1 MNVLYIHQLR
11 YHKTEIYTCR
21 TLHTASNLSK
31 LLHLTRRLRDHRSME
46 NAVCG
51 MLDVGQP
58 AWTSMVRAC
67 TCTSQCEKTHSCAR
81 PGSHL
86 RFSVKGS
93 GDTIVLATINL
104 VTGHRMYLR
113 RTLTGLANMLMV
125 QILGAHWLRKAKS
138 LPHSYTDA
146 CPSSTALHL
155 APIRQKTD
163 ENVNLDSR
171 KSTYSFLLNLLEGK
185 DKVLNHYLSRPET
198 TKVASALSA
207 VPSLPESSLGCH
219 NETV

>member
-1 MNVLYIHQLR
+1 MDVYGPG
-11 YHKTEIYTCR
+11 
-21 TLHTASNLSK
+21 
-31 LLHLTRRLRDHRSME
+31 LHLHIPVWENTLLCTSRIPLEIQCEGFRRHNSPGNNQSCHRSP
-46 NAVCG
+46 
-51 MLDVGQP
+51 DVFEKNFD
-58 AWTSMVRAC
+58 RAC
-67 TCTSQCEKTHSCAR
+67 KHADGTDSR
-81 PGSHL
+81 
-86 RFSVKGS
+86 
-93 GDTIVLATINL
+93 
-104 VTGHRMYLR
+104 
-113 RTLTGLANMLMV
+113 
-125 QILGAHWLRKAKS
+125 AHWLRKAKS